1 MPLTPNDIA
10 NKEFSK
16 GFRGYDMGEVDGFL
30 DEVEAELVRLLR
42 DNNDLRLRG
51 QQGGEAEP
59 AAAGGA
65 FTPPPAAAAAP
76 PVVDA
81 QQAALRT
88 LTMAQR
94 TAELAVSEARAEAEQ
109 LLREAREEAAES
121 VARRDT
127 VLTELDG
134 RRRQLES
141 QIEELRAFERDYRSR
156 LKAYLQAQLSDLDGQ
171 GDGSAGS
178 GQPGAGPDRLALAD
192 ADRSDA
198 DRSGTAVPPVDSA
211 QPVQA
216 EPAGPP
222 QEARPGEDAVAA
234 PLGAQGPGS
243 AGQR

>member
-51 QQGGEAEP
+51 QQGGDAEP

-65 FTPPPAAAAAP
+65 FTPPPTAAAV

-192 ADRSDA
+192 ADRS
-198 DRSGTAVPPVDSA
+198 GTAVPPVDSA

-216 EPAGPP
+216 EPVAPP
-222 QEARPGEDAVAA
+222 HEARPGEDAVAA

>member
-51 QQGGEAEP
+51 QQGGDAEP

-65 FTPPPAAAAAP
+65 FTPPPAAAAAPP

-109 LLREAREEAAES
+109 LLREAREEAAGS

-178 GQPGAGPDRLALAD
+178 GQPGAGPDRLVLA
-192 ADRSDA
+192 DA

-216 EPAGPP
+216 EPAGPSHD
-222 QEARPGEDAVAA
+222 ARPGEDAVAA